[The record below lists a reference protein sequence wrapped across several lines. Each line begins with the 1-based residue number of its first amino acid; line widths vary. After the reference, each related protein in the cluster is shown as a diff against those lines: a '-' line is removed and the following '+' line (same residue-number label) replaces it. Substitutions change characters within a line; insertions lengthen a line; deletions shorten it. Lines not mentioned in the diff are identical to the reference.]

1 MTLNIFSF
9 QRAFTARQ
17 GMALAAANC
26 ETSLATIEAKD
37 IMDSLYLGLDCEVMD
52 CGEFCEASST
62 VDEFVDYCKTM
73 LQELSDADDAVT
85 ISLPNNTNLNLN
97 EKNGHIQMSMDGKQ
111 VTLPN
116 LTIHHLYKNL
126 VQDIQNNPDLYGTCL
141 TGYVNSLQR
150 REKICALLLP
160 AH

>member
-9 QRAFTARQ
+9 QRAFTSRQ
-17 GMALAAANC
+17 RMALAAANC
-26 ETSLATIEAKD
+26 ETSLAAIEAKD
-37 IMDSLYLGLDCEVMD
+37 ILDSLYLGLDCEVMD

-62 VDEFVDYCKTM
+62 SVEFVSHCKIL
-73 LQELSDADDAVT
+73 LQELSDADNSVT
-85 ISLPNNTNLNLN
+85 ISLSNNTNLNLN
-97 EKNGHIQMSMDGKQ
+97 EINGHIQMNMDGEQ

-116 LTIHHLYKNL
+116 LTIQHLYKNL

-141 TGYVNSLQR
+141 VGYVNDLKR

>member
-9 QRAFTARQ
+9 KRAFTARQ
-17 GMALAAANC
+17 QMALAAANC
-26 ETSLATIEAKD
+26 ETSLAAIEAKD

-62 VDEFVDYCKTM
+62 VDEFVTHCKTL
-73 LQELSDADDAVT
+73 LQKLSDADDAVT
-85 ISLPNNTNLNLN
+85 ISLPNDISLSLN
-97 EKNGHIQMSMDGKQ
+97 EKNGHIQMNMDGEQ

-116 LTIHHLYKNL
+116 LTIHHLYNNL

-141 TGYVNSLQR
+141 AGYANSLQR
-150 REKICALLLP
+150 REKLCALLLP
-160 AH
+160 VH